1 MLLQSVSLLSG
12 FVALSERDVRQQRRQ
27 MLHEL
32 YCFMSILLLPDI
44 RKHVSEILVKQQFCS
59 IK

>member
-32 YCFMSILLLPDI
+32 YCVISILLLPDI
-44 RKHVSEILVKQQFCS
+44 RKHVSEILVKPQFCS